1 MKFQLTANGDLML
14 TYNKFNETSNFTGN
28 KDDLIQYLNFR
39 IEAMEKHISFLES
52 ECNALYSQI
61 PNT

>member
-1 MKFQLTANGDLML
+1 ML
-14 TYNKFNETSNFTGN
+14 AYNKFNETSNFTGN